1 MSVEREHLKS
11 LQGPDIHESEESG
24 NAEESGKSEESLSN
38 EKSLTSEDVDCSL
51 YADGE
56 ERGGIKLDPKGHSLA
71 DLLDDVVE
79 LRGVDAEQRKPRQ
92 SNAHTMP
99 GTITRIGFAT
109 DPVIE
114 LAISTMPK
122 AKHQDVL
129 ATIPLWPYGDRQ
141 MSSDKDF
148 VVPLERQRTNSN
160 WAEANT
166 ESEKL
171 VQKFLMV
178 WIGAVLIFSLHH
190 LFSSRTD
197 GGFFY
202 FWQFFFGLAFVVAMR
217 ICRSTRGCSFI
228 SMTKWHLNFL
238 WVLDKSLE
246 KKESFDWSSLRYVT
260 LEPQHFLRK
269 PKIRFQF
276 YGGTSMLIP
285 LESFPSR
292 DRWKSFLEI
301 ASELA
306 PQAKFDFRIGES
318 LMPDARDASYTELWL
333 EALASVPK
341 RERLLPLFDGQVLN
355 QGKYAVIRE
364 LGVGGQGTAYLSR
377 RVDRKSALVS
387 GIASGGN
394 GTKLD
399 TSSGGEESADT
410 EFDSTN
416 GGKFS
421 DTESDGAHGGKRTKG
436 TEHDG
441 ANGGK
446 SSEAPEDFVVLK
458 EYMLP
463 VYVDMKARKQALE
476 RFESEARMLGR
487 LMHESIVKL
496 LDFFVEDHRAYLV
509 LEYIPGDSLRRRVEK
524 NGPISEDEAVAL
536 GLGMC
541 EILEYLQ
548 EQTPPVV
555 HRDFTP
561 DNLLENNHGRVKLI
575 DFMVAQEG
583 ENNTVTSAVV
593 GKQSYM
599 PPEQFR
605 GNASVRSDIY
615 ACGATLYFLLTGEDP
630 EALSPSL
637 VHLKRQDIS
646 NQLAETI
653 MKATAL
659 EEAERF
665 ANAAQLRDALST
677 CTPSARNKVDPL
689 TSDALPDVSSEK
701 SSE

>member
-1 MSVEREHLKS
+1 MSVEREQVETTHGELAGDS
-11 LQGPDIHESEESG
+11 PNLQEI
-24 NAEESGKSEESLSN
+24 
-38 EKSLTSEDVDCSL
+38 DCSL
-51 YADGE
+51 YAEGE
-56 ERGGIKLDPKGHSLA
+56 ERGIIKLDPSNLSLA
-71 DLLDDVVE
+71 SLLDDVVD
-79 LRGVDAEQRKPRQ
+79 LRGSRAEPRKQLQCKRVTRMTGTV
-92 SNAHTMP
+92 SN
-99 GTITRIGFAT
+99 IGFAV
-109 DPVIE
+109 DPLID
-114 LAISTMPK
+114 LALSTMPERK
-122 AKHQDVL
+122 PHEVL

-141 MSSDKDF
+141 MTADKEF
-148 VVPLERQRTNSN
+148 VVPLERPRAGSS

-171 VQKFLMV
+171 VQKFLIL
-178 WIGAVLIFSLHH
+178 WIGAVLVFSLHH
-190 LFSSRTD
+190 LFSSNTD

-202 FWQFFFGLAFVVAMR
+202 FWQFFFGLAFVVAMK
-217 ICRSTRGCSFI
+217 ICRSTRGCSFL
-228 SMTKWHLNFL
+228 SMTKWNLNFL

-246 KKESFDWSSLRYVT
+246 KKESFGWSSLREVV
-260 LEPQHFLRK
+260 LAPPRHFRK
-269 PKIRFQF
+269 PKIDFQF
-276 YGGTSMLIP
+276 YGGVSMSIP

-306 PQAKFDFRIGES
+306 PQAEFDSRIGES
-318 LMPDARDASYTELWL
+318 LMPDALDASYTELWL

-341 RERLLPLFDGQVLN
+341 RERLLPLVDGQVLN
-355 QGKYAVIRE
+355 NGEYLLIRE
-364 LGVGGQGTAYLSR
+364 LGVGGQGTAYLAKR
-377 RVDRKSALVS
+377 TERKSVLARGVS
-387 GIASGGN
+387 PGVA
-394 GTKLD
+394 
-399 TSSGGEESADT
+399 
-410 EFDSTN
+410 
-416 GGKFS
+416 
-421 DTESDGAHGGKRTKG
+421 DTESDGTGSVGATAAGA
-436 TEHDG
+436 DG
-441 ANGGK
+441 LGAGAVSGDAMSNGVTLGAEFE
-446 SSEAPEDFVVLK
+446 SSEFEAAGGGERVTESDGVPDNCGDDLVVLK

-463 VYVDMKARKQALE
+463 VYVDIKARKQALE
-476 RFESEARMLGR
+476 RFENEARMLGR
-487 LMHESIVKL
+487 LTNESIVKL

-509 LEYIPGDSLRRRVEK
+509 LEYIAGDSLRRRVEK
-524 NGPISEDEAVAL
+524 NGPVSEEEAVSL

-541 EILEYLQ
+541 DILEYLQ

-561 DNLLENNHGRVKLI
+561 DNLLEGKNGRVKLI

-583 ENNTVTSAVV
+583 DNNSVTSAVV

-605 GNASVRSDIY
+605 GNASIRSDIY

-646 NQLAETI
+646 NQLAEAI

-665 ANAAQLRDALST
+665 ANAEQLRVALSK
-677 CTPSARNKVDPL
+677 CKPSARSKVDPL
-689 TSDALPDVSSEK
+689 TCDALRDASSES